1 MSLDGW
7 LGIGLRDQVVDE
19 AIEWVIRLDDSDL
32 SDHDRLQFFIWLEQ
46 SPEHHWAY
54 EEISEVWSKLHG
66 LREVA
71 DALHRSEVIA
81 FPLGP
86 STTENTALVGLKG
99 DPFTRWS
106 WSAIILVVVGMV
118 AAAIA

>member
-32 SDHDRLQFFIWLEQ
+32 SEHDRRQFFIWLEQ

-71 DALHRSEVIA
+71 DAMHRSEVIT
-81 FPLGP
+81 FPPKP
-86 STTENTALVGLKG
+86 SISQNAASARIKV
-99 DPFTRWS
+99 DPFSAWS
-106 WSAIILVVVGMV
+106 WSAMILVVVGMV
-118 AAAIA
+118 AAAIG